1 MSDEIITKQY
11 ASLWNNLVSSTK
23 HTVNL
28 GKKVVWCATFTNGI
42 AEEVMHAATGITSL
56 AINYEAA
63 VYEFLSCMNRS
74 TDDPLVRKMSV
85 YTDTTLFGSM
95 FTPSAQKNRQRDAI
109 KMLLKLGTLEPG
121 DVLTSKTVEVHHNI
135 ISLMTASYMDFK
147 AVSRDMAKAICLR
160 MWSLAHNE
168 YVRRFKGRFWIVEL
182 LSYAQ
187 QFYFPTEGSLLF
199 EVSPHYSNLLEVS
212 CYAPNT
218 FATFM
223 KRVTR
228 LSKLWYDDK
237 VHACIDL
244 VDAYG
249 AVLSYGTRIA
259 LTILRYEADVA
270 RNKYKRKRTTKTFV
284 DLLYEYC
291 VKSLKKKVDKTYNEQ
306 DKVTFV
312 VDTICERLL
321 SGKDRFSNNTL
332 ERILGESFTIPM
344 TLTLNMQ
351 QWATGKEELDFVNKC
366 FNAVRY
372 NGINNK
378 YFIGKKIEDII
389 LGNLPSS
396 ISTRQ
401 WLCEIAANKCSIE
414 ELPETNGALNTF
426 SAPDFVERYVI

>member
-11 ASLWNNLVSSTK
+11 ASLWNNLVSATK

-28 GKKVVWCATFTNGI
+28 GKRAVWCATFTDGI
-42 AEEVMHAATGITSL
+42 AEEVVHAATGITSL
-56 AINYEAA
+56 AINYGNV
-63 VYEFLSCMNRS
+63 VYEFFSGMAHG

-95 FTPSAQKNRQRDAI
+95 YPHSARKNRQRDAI
-109 KMLLKLGTLEPG
+109 KMLLKLVPLEPG
-121 DVLTSKTVEVHHNI
+121 DVLTSKMVEVHHNI
-135 ISLMTASYMDFK
+135 IALMAASYVEFK

-160 MWSLAHNE
+160 MWALAHNE
-168 YVRRFKGRFWIVEL
+168 YVRRFKGRVWLVEL
-182 LSYAQ
+182 LTYAQ

-199 EVSPHYSNLLEVS
+199 EVYPHYSNLILDS

-237 VHACIDL
+237 VRDCIDL
-244 VDAYG
+244 VDDYG
-249 AVLSYGTRIA
+249 AVLSHGTRIA
-259 LTILRYEADVA
+259 HAILKYEADVA
-270 RNKYKRKRTTKTFV
+270 RNKCKYKRTTKTFV
-284 DLLYEYC
+284 DLLYEHC
-291 VKSLKKKVDKTYNEQ
+291 VRSLKKKVDKTYNEQ

-312 VDTICERLL
+312 VDTICDRLL
-321 SGKDRFSNNTL
+321 SGRDRFSNHAL
-332 ERILGESFTIPM
+332 ERILGESITVPM

-351 QWATGKEELDFVNKC
+351 EWATGKEELDFTNKC

-372 NGINNK
+372 NGLNNK
-378 YFIGKKIEDII
+378 DLIGRKLEDII

-396 ISTRQ
+396 MATRK
-401 WLCEIAANKCSIE
+401 WLYEIAANKYSIE
-414 ELPETNGALNTF
+414 ELPETSGALNTF
-426 SAPDFVERYVI
+426 SAPAFVDRYVI